1 MDDRMLTGIVFFG
14 LSALFSSYGISTLV
28 AANPHAARREG
39 RLVARSLTRYR
50 LGSAVLQQLRR
61 RRLNS
66 RGRV

>member
-1 MDDRMLTGIVFFG
+1 MPDFFFPIDLIGQGSRGPLAETDRWDN
-14 LSALFSSYGISTLV
+14 S
-28 AANPHAARREG
+28 HAARREG

-66 RGRV
+66 RGRA